1 MAGLVAGGAKY
12 ADMKMDEKQKAEQA
26 ERDQKLLQLQQKV
39 MEANER
45 FKASLKAPEYHTIK
59 DTGPDGQMRER
70 TIRSSYDPETQG
82 FAETEVGSA
91 ILPEAVRNIDPNSPE
106 GIRARL
112 EFEAGKERISP
123 SRSAGGKGGPD
134 SDTALGFEDYETMDP
149 ERRALYDRWKGR
161 ATSKDQEAADR
172 KWLATEVQKAISD
185 FDSTA
190 SDRTAR
196 KNLLAGFGIDPES
209 PDARKLYAKAY
220 RADLESRFNPG
231 EKSEP
236 PPLME
241 SAGGPGQAF
250 PKFGGDTFAPKV
262 DIFSQTTSAP
272 ANYPV
277 APSDNPAKAK
287 EGQMPPEVQTLIA
300 QAEKAIQG
308 GADAAKV
315 KARLNDLLKP
325 KGYSIQ

>member
-12 ADMKMDEKQKAEQA
+12 ADMKLDEKQKAEQA
-26 ERDQKLLQLQQKV
+26 ERDKKLMELQQKV
-39 MEANER
+39 MEANAR
-45 FKASLKAPEYHTIK
+45 FKASLEAPKYQTIK

-82 FAETEVGSA
+82 FVETEVGSA
-91 ILPEAVRNIDPNSPE
+91 ILPQKDGRTAFEVEAAYAEANPE
-106 GIRARL
+106 KYAAMKAAGRAPRGGG
-112 EFEAGKERISP
+112 AGS
-123 SRSAGGKGGPD
+123 GGG
-134 SDTALGFEDYETMDP
+134 TEALGFEDYETMDP

-209 PDARKLYAKAY
+209 PDARKQYAKAY

-236 PPLME
+236 TPLME
-241 SAGGPGQAF
+241 NAGGRGEAYPAF
-250 PKFGGDTFAPKV
+250 GDEFAPKT
-262 DIFSQTTSAP
+262 DILSSSKAASKAP
-272 ANYPV
+272 PG
-277 APSDNPAKAK
+277 SSRDNPAPAEAFKSK
-287 EGQMPPEVQTLIA
+287 PPSGTWVKLPTGQV
-300 QAEKAIQG
+300 IQI
-308 GADAAKV
+308 
-315 KARLNDLLKP
+315 P
-325 KGYSIQ
+325 

>member
-26 ERDQKLLQLQQKV
+26 ERDKKLLELQQKV
-39 MEANER
+39 MEANAR
-45 FKASLKAPEYHTIK
+45 FKASLDPDKYQTIE
-59 DTGPDGQMRER
+59 DTDADGRTVKR
-70 TIRSSYDPETQG
+70 TIRSGYDDARGGKFSE
-82 FAETEVGSA
+82 EVGSA

-172 KWLATEVQKAISD
+172 KWLATEEQKAISD

-209 PDARKLYAKAY
+209 PDARKQYAKAY
-220 RADLESRFNPG
+220 RKDLESRFNPG
-231 EKSEP
+231 EQP
-236 PPLME
+236 GAAPME
-241 SAGGPGQAF
+241 SARGPGQAF
-250 PKFGGDTFAPKV
+250 PPFSDEFAPKT
-262 DIFSQTTSAP
+262 DIFSSSKAASKAP
-272 ANYPV
+272 PG
-277 APSDNPAKAK
+277 SSRDNPAPAEAFKSK
-287 EGQMPPEVQTLIA
+287 PPSGTWVKLPNGQV
-300 QAEKAIQG
+300 IQI
-308 GADAAKV
+308 
-315 KARLNDLLKP
+315 P
-325 KGYSIQ
+325 

>member
-12 ADMKMDEKQKAEQA
+12 ADMRMDEKQKAEQA
-26 ERDQKLLQLQQKV
+26 ERDKKLLELQQKV
-39 MEANER
+39 MEANAR
-45 FKASLKAPEYHTIK
+45 FKASLDPDKYQTIE
-59 DTGPDGQMRER
+59 DTDADGRTVKR
-70 TIRSSYDPETQG
+70 TIRSGYDDARGGKFSE
-82 FAETEVGSA
+82 EVGSA

-112 EFEAGKERISP
+112 EFEAGKERISQ

-196 KNLLAGFGIDPES
+196 RNLLAGFGIDPES
-209 PDARKLYAKAY
+209 PDARKQYAKAY
-220 RADLESRFNPG
+220 RKDLESRFNPG
-231 EKSEP
+231 EQP
-236 PPLME
+236 GAAPME
-241 SAGGPGQAF
+241 NTRGPGQAYPPF
-250 PKFGGDTFAPKV
+250 SDEFAPKT
-262 DIFSQTTSAP
+262 DILSSPKAASKAP
-272 ANYPV
+272 PG
-277 APSDNPAKAK
+277 SSRDNPAPAEAFKSK
-287 EGQMPPEVQTLIA
+287 PPSGTWVKLPTGQV
-300 QAEKAIQG
+300 IQI
-308 GADAAKV
+308 
-315 KARLNDLLKP
+315 P
-325 KGYSIQ
+325 

>member
-26 ERDQKLLQLQQKV
+26 ERDKKLLELQQKV

-91 ILPEAVRNIDPNSPE
+91 ILPQKDGRTAFEVEAAYAEANPE
-106 GIRARL
+106 KYAAMKAAGRAPRGGG
-112 EFEAGKERISP
+112 AGS
-123 SRSAGGKGGPD
+123 GGG
-134 SDTALGFEDYETMDP
+134 TEALGFEDYETMDP
-149 ERRALYDRWKGR
+149 KRRALYDRWKGR

-172 KWLATEVQKAISD
+172 KWLATEEQNAVRD

-190 SDRTAR
+190 SDPRAR
-196 KNLLAGFGIDPES
+196 RELLTGMGIDPNA

-220 RADLESRFNPG
+220 RADLESRFKPG
-231 EKSEP
+231 EDPDVAIMPENTR
-236 PPLME
+236 
-241 SAGGPGQAF
+241 GPGQAYPPF
-250 PKFGGDTFAPKV
+250 SDEFAPKT
-262 DIFSQTTSAP
+262 DILSSPKAASKAP
-272 ANYPV
+272 PG
-277 APSDNPAKAK
+277 SSRDNPATGKAPYPDGTRLTGPDGK
-287 EGQMPPEVQTLIA
+287 LYVVKNGQPVLVQ
-300 QAEKAIQG
+300 
-308 GADAAKV
+308 
-315 KARLNDLLKP
+315 
-325 KGYSIQ
+325 

>member
-12 ADMKMDEKQKAEQA
+12 ADMKLDEKQKAEQA
-26 ERDQKLLQLQQKV
+26 ERDKKLMELQQKV
-39 MEANER
+39 MEANAR
-45 FKASLKAPEYHTIK
+45 FKASLDPDKYQTIE
-59 DTGPDGQMRER
+59 DTDADGRTVKR
-70 TIRSSYDPETQG
+70 TIRSGYDDARGGKFSE
-82 FAETEVGSA
+82 EVGSA

-172 KWLATEVQKAISD
+172 KWLATEEQKAISD

-196 KNLLAGFGIDPES
+196 RNLLAGFGIDPES
-209 PDARKLYAKAY
+209 PDARKQYAKAY

-236 PPLME
+236 TPLME
-241 SAGGPGQAF
+241 NAGGRGEAYPAF
-250 PKFGGDTFAPKV
+250 GDEFAPKT
-262 DIFSQTTSAP
+262 DILSSSKAASKAP
-272 ANYPV
+272 PG
-277 APSDNPAKAK
+277 SSRDNPAPAEAFKSK
-287 EGQMPPEVQTLIA
+287 PPSGTWVKLPTGQV
-300 QAEKAIQG
+300 IQI
-308 GADAAKV
+308 
-315 KARLNDLLKP
+315 P
-325 KGYSIQ
+325 

>member
-12 ADMKMDEKQKAEQA
+12 ADMKLDEKQKAEQA
-26 ERDQKLLQLQQKV
+26 ERDKKLLELQQKV
-39 MEANER
+39 MEANAR
-45 FKASLKAPEYHTIK
+45 FKASLDPDKYQTIE
-59 DTGPDGQMRER
+59 DTDADGRTVKR
-70 TIRSSYDPETQG
+70 TIRSGYDDARGGKFSE
-82 FAETEVGSA
+82 EVGSA

-112 EFEAGKERISP
+112 EFEAGKERISQ

-209 PDARKLYAKAY
+209 PDARKQYAKAY

-236 PPLME
+236 TPLME
-241 SAGGPGQAF
+241 NAGGPGQAYPPF
-250 PKFGGDTFAPKV
+250 SDEFAPKT
-262 DIFSQTTSAP
+262 DILSSPKAASKAP
-272 ANYPV
+272 PG
-277 APSDNPAKAK
+277 SSRDNPAPAEAFKSK
-287 EGQMPPEVQTLIA
+287 PPSGTWVKLPTGQV
-300 QAEKAIQG
+300 IQI
-308 GADAAKV
+308 
-315 KARLNDLLKP
+315 P
-325 KGYSIQ
+325 

>member
-26 ERDQKLLQLQQKV
+26 ERDKKLLELQQKV

-59 DTGPDGQMRER
+59 DTGPDGQTRER
-70 TIRSSYDPETQG
+70 TIRSSYDHETQG

-149 ERRALYDRWKGR
+149 ERRDLYNQWKGR
-161 ATSKDQEAADR
+161 AARKDQEAADR

-196 KNLLAGFGIDPES
+196 KNLLAGFDIDPES
-209 PDARKLYAKAY
+209 PDARKQYAKAY
-220 RADLESRFNPG
+220 RKDLESRFNPG
-231 EKSEP
+231 EQP
-236 PPLME
+236 GAAPME
-241 SAGGPGQAF
+241 SARGPGQAF
-250 PKFGGDTFAPKV
+250 PPFSDEFAPKT
-262 DIFSQTTSAP
+262 DIFSSSKAASKAP
-272 ANYPV
+272 PG
-277 APSDNPAKAK
+277 SSRDNPAPAEAFKSK
-287 EGQMPPEVQTLIA
+287 PPSGTWVKLPTGQV
-300 QAEKAIQG
+300 IQI
-308 GADAAKV
+308 
-315 KARLNDLLKP
+315 P
-325 KGYSIQ
+325 

>member
-12 ADMKMDEKQKAEQA
+12 ADMRMDEKQKAEQA
-26 ERDQKLLQLQQKV
+26 ERDKKLMELQQKV
-39 MEANER
+39 MEANAR
-45 FKASLKAPEYHTIK
+45 FKASLDPDKYQTIE
-59 DTGPDGQMRER
+59 DTDADGRTVKR
-70 TIRSSYDPETQG
+70 TIRSGYDDARGGKFSE
-82 FAETEVGSA
+82 EVGSA

-112 EFEAGKERISP
+112 EFEAGKERISQ

-161 ATSKDQEAADR
+161 ATRKDQEAADR

-209 PDARKLYAKAY
+209 PDARKQYAKAY

-236 PPLME
+236 TPLME
-241 SAGGPGQAF
+241 NAGGRGEAYPAF
-250 PKFGGDTFAPKV
+250 GDEFAPKT
-262 DIFSQTTSAP
+262 DILSSSKAASKAP
-272 ANYPV
+272 PG
-277 APSDNPAKAK
+277 SSRDNPAPAEAFKSK
-287 EGQMPPEVQTLIA
+287 PPSGTWVKLPTGQV
-300 QAEKAIQG
+300 IQI
-308 GADAAKV
+308 
-315 KARLNDLLKP
+315 P
-325 KGYSIQ
+325 

>member
-26 ERDQKLLQLQQKV
+26 ERDKKLMELQQKV
-39 MEANER
+39 MEANAR
-45 FKASLKAPEYHTIK
+45 FKASLDPDKYQTIE
-59 DTGPDGQMRER
+59 DTDADGRTVKR
-70 TIRSSYDPETQG
+70 TIRSGYDDARGGKFSE
-82 FAETEVGSA
+82 EVGSA
-91 ILPEAVRNIDPNSPE
+91 ILPEAVKNIDPNSPE

-123 SRSAGGKGGPD
+123 RRSAGGSSGTGGE
-134 SDTALGFEDYETMDP
+134 ALGFEDYETMDP

-196 KNLLAGFGIDPES
+196 KNLLTGFGIDPES
-209 PDARKLYAKAY
+209 PDARKQYAKAY

-236 PPLME
+236 TPLME
-241 SAGGPGQAF
+241 NAGGRGEAYPAF
-250 PKFGGDTFAPKV
+250 GDEFAPKT
-262 DIFSQTTSAP
+262 DI
-272 ANYPV
+272 
-277 APSDNPAKAK
+277 
-287 EGQMPPEVQTLIA
+287 L
-300 QAEKAIQG
+300 
-308 GADAAKV
+308 
-315 KARLNDLLKP
+315 
-325 KGYSIQ
+325 

>member
-26 ERDQKLLQLQQKV
+26 ERDKKLMELQQKV
-39 MEANER
+39 MEANAR
-45 FKASLKAPEYHTIK
+45 FKASLDPDKYQTIE
-59 DTGPDGQMRER
+59 DTDADGRTVKR
-70 TIRSSYDPETQG
+70 TIRSGYDDARGGKFSE
-82 FAETEVGSA
+82 EVGSA
-91 ILPEAVRNIDPNSPE
+91 ILPEAVKNIDPNSPE

-123 SRSAGGKGGPD
+123 RRSAGGSSGTGGE
-134 SDTALGFEDYETMDP
+134 ALGFEDYETMDP

-172 KWLATEVQKAISD
+172 KWLATEEQKAISD

-209 PDARKLYAKAY
+209 PDARKQYAKAY

-236 PPLME
+236 TPLME
-241 SAGGPGQAF
+241 NAGGRGEAYPAF
-250 PKFGGDTFAPKV
+250 GDEFAPKT
-262 DIFSQTTSAP
+262 DIFSSSKAASKAP
-272 ANYPV
+272 PG
-277 APSDNPAKAK
+277 SSRDNPAPAEAFKSK
-287 EGQMPPEVQTLIA
+287 PPSGTWVKLPTGQV
-300 QAEKAIQG
+300 IQI
-308 GADAAKV
+308 
-315 KARLNDLLKP
+315 P
-325 KGYSIQ
+325 

>member
-12 ADMKMDEKQKAEQA
+12 ADMKLDEKQKAEQA
-26 ERDQKLLQLQQKV
+26 ERDKKLMELQQKV
-39 MEANER
+39 MEANAR
-45 FKASLKAPEYHTIK
+45 FKASLDPDKYQTIE
-59 DTGPDGQMRER
+59 DTDADGRTVKR
-70 TIRSSYDPETQG
+70 TIRSGYDDARGGKFSE
-82 FAETEVGSA
+82 EVGSA

-112 EFEAGKERISP
+112 EFEAGKERISQ

-161 ATSKDQEAADR
+161 ATRKDQEAADR

-209 PDARKLYAKAY
+209 PDARKQYAKAY

-236 PPLME
+236 TPLME
-241 SAGGPGQAF
+241 NAGGRGEAYPAF
-250 PKFGGDTFAPKV
+250 GDEFAPKT
-262 DIFSQTTSAP
+262 DILSSSKAASKAP
-272 ANYPV
+272 PG
-277 APSDNPAKAK
+277 SSRDNPAPAEAFKSK
-287 EGQMPPEVQTLIA
+287 PPSGTWVKLPTGQV
-300 QAEKAIQG
+300 IQI
-308 GADAAKV
+308 
-315 KARLNDLLKP
+315 P
-325 KGYSIQ
+325 

>member
-12 ADMKMDEKQKAEQA
+12 ADMRMDEKQKAEQA
-26 ERDQKLLQLQQKV
+26 ERDKKLLELQQKV
-39 MEANER
+39 MEANAR
-45 FKASLKAPEYHTIK
+45 FKASLDPDKYQTIE
-59 DTGPDGQMRER
+59 DTDADGRTVKR
-70 TIRSSYDPETQG
+70 TIRSGYDDARGGKFSE
-82 FAETEVGSA
+82 EVGSA

-161 ATSKDQEAADR
+161 ATRKDQEAADR

-196 KNLLAGFGIDPES
+196 KNLLTGFGIDPES
-209 PDARKLYAKAY
+209 PDARKQYAKAY

-236 PPLME
+236 TPLME
-241 SAGGPGQAF
+241 NAGGRGEAYPAF
-250 PKFGGDTFAPKV
+250 GDEFAPKT
-262 DIFSQTTSAP
+262 DILSSSKAASKAP
-272 ANYPV
+272 PG
-277 APSDNPAKAK
+277 SSRDNPAPAEAFKSK
-287 EGQMPPEVQTLIA
+287 PPSGTWVKLPTGQV
-300 QAEKAIQG
+300 IQI
-308 GADAAKV
+308 
-315 KARLNDLLKP
+315 P
-325 KGYSIQ
+325 

>member
-12 ADMKMDEKQKAEQA
+12 ADMKLDEKQKAEQA
-26 ERDQKLLQLQQKV
+26 ERDKKLLELQQKV
-39 MEANER
+39 MEANAR
-45 FKASLKAPEYHTIK
+45 FKASLDPDKYQTIE
-59 DTGPDGQMRER
+59 DTDADGRTVKR
-70 TIRSSYDPETQG
+70 TIRSGYDDARGGKFSE
-82 FAETEVGSA
+82 EVGSA

-161 ATSKDQEAADR
+161 ATRKDQEAADR

-190 SDRTAR
+190 SDRIAR
-196 KNLLAGFGIDPES
+196 RNLLAGFGIDPES
-209 PDARKLYAKAY
+209 PDARKQYAKAY

-236 PPLME
+236 TPLME
-241 SAGGPGQAF
+241 NAGGRGEAYPAF
-250 PKFGGDTFAPKV
+250 SDEFAPKT
-262 DIFSQTTSAP
+262 DILSSSKAASKAP
-272 ANYPV
+272 PG
-277 APSDNPAKAK
+277 SSRDNPAPAEAFKSK
-287 EGQMPPEVQTLIA
+287 PPSGTWVKLPTGQV
-300 QAEKAIQG
+300 IQI
-308 GADAAKV
+308 
-315 KARLNDLLKP
+315 P
-325 KGYSIQ
+325 

>member
-12 ADMKMDEKQKAEQA
+12 ADMKLDEKQKAEQA
-26 ERDQKLLQLQQKV
+26 ERDKKLMELQQKV
-39 MEANER
+39 MEANAR
-45 FKASLKAPEYHTIK
+45 FKASLDPDKYQTIE
-59 DTGPDGQMRER
+59 DTDADGRTVKR
-70 TIRSSYDPETQG
+70 TIRSGYDDARGGKFSE
-82 FAETEVGSA
+82 EVGSA

-112 EFEAGKERISP
+112 EFEAGKERISQ

-161 ATSKDQEAADR
+161 ATRKDQEAADR
-172 KWLATEVQKAISD
+172 KWLATEEQKAISD

-209 PDARKLYAKAY
+209 PDARKQYAKAY

-236 PPLME
+236 TPLME
-241 SAGGPGQAF
+241 SAGGRGEAYPAF
-250 PKFGGDTFAPKV
+250 GDEFAPKA
-262 DIFSQTTSAP
+262 DILSSPKAASKAP
-272 ANYPV
+272 PG
-277 APSDNPAKAK
+277 SSRDNPAPAEAFKSK
-287 EGQMPPEVQTLIA
+287 PPSGTWVKLPTGQV
-300 QAEKAIQG
+300 IQI
-308 GADAAKV
+308 
-315 KARLNDLLKP
+315 P
-325 KGYSIQ
+325 

>member
-12 ADMKMDEKQKAEQA
+12 ADMKLDEKQKAEQA
-26 ERDQKLLQLQQKV
+26 ERDKKLMELQQKV
-39 MEANER
+39 MEANAR
-45 FKASLKAPEYHTIK
+45 FKASLDPDKYQTIE
-59 DTGPDGQMRER
+59 DTDADGRTVKR
-70 TIRSSYDPETQG
+70 TIRSGYDDARGGKFSE
-82 FAETEVGSA
+82 EVGSA

-134 SDTALGFEDYETMDP
+134 SDTALGFEDYEAMDP

-209 PDARKLYAKAY
+209 PDARKQYAKAY

-236 PPLME
+236 TPLME
-241 SAGGPGQAF
+241 NAGGRGEAYPAF
-250 PKFGGDTFAPKV
+250 GDEFAPKT
-262 DIFSQTTSAP
+262 DILSSSKAASKAP
-272 ANYPV
+272 PG
-277 APSDNPAKAK
+277 SSRDNPAPAEAFKSK
-287 EGQMPPEVQTLIA
+287 PPSGTWVKLPTGQV
-300 QAEKAIQG
+300 IQI
-308 GADAAKV
+308 
-315 KARLNDLLKP
+315 P
-325 KGYSIQ
+325 